1 MKINILIIFLVCLL
15 ITGCNSTPTNVA
27 NQNSAAKTSKEEATL
42 LIENM
47 NLKVILDQ
55 TIEQM
60 LQIQL
65 NSKPQLKPY
74 KDVMLRFFAKHM
86 SYESLKPELID
97 IYASEFT
104 ATELKELNAFY
115 STPTGK
121 KIIAKTPQLS
131 AKGAQIGAQRVQNNL
146 QELREMIE
154 AETKRIK
161 ESKSS

>member
-1 MKINILIIFLVCLL
+1 MKSNILKIVLACLL
-15 ITGCNSTPTNVA
+15 ITGCNSTPINAT
-27 NQNSAAKTSKEEATL
+27 NQNSVAKTSKEEASL

-47 NLKVILDQ
+47 NLKAILDQ

-65 NSKPQLKPY
+65 NSKPELKPY

-104 ATELKELNAFY
+104 ANELRELNVFY
-115 STPTGK
+115 STPTGR
-121 KIIAKTPQLS
+121 KIIEKTPELS
-131 AKGAQIGAQRVQNNL
+131 AKGAQLGSQRVQDNL